1 MELRKALEQE
11 TVANV
16 GHRKPVA
23 VQYTS
28 TVREAVEH
36 MREETTGCLLVV
48 DGVKLKGIFTERDL
62 LTKVIGKEGAFD
74 LPVTE
79 FMTSN
84 PTVADADEPI
94 HKVLT
99 RMQNSGIRHLPVIKS
114 SGLPVGMISVR
125 TVVHFL
131 ADYHPTAVYNLP
143 PAPQNFPSAQGGG

>member
-23 VQYTS
+23 VQETS
-28 TVREAVEH
+28 SVREAVNR
-36 MREETTGCLLVV
+36 MRQETTGCLLVV
-48 DGVKLKGIFTERDL
+48 NGVKLSGIFTERDL

-74 LPVTE
+74 LPITE
-79 FMTSN
+79 FMTPN
-84 PTVADADEPI
+84 PTVANADEPI

-99 RMQNSGIRHLPVIKS
+99 RMQNCGIRHLPIINAG
-114 SGLPVGMISVR
+114 GLPVGMISVR

-143 PAPQNFPSAQGGG
+143 PAPHHFPSSQGGG